1 MQWLKAAQAVKWIQS
16 GQRVYLHQGC
26 AEPEPLVEAMTDR
39 AGELRDVEVV
49 HLATMG
55 RARYAEAEYRQSFRH
70 NALFVGANVRR
81 AVQQRRGDVIPIFLG
96 EIEAMFLND
105 SMPLDVA
112 LLQVTPPDRNGFVS
126 LGPSVDVSLTAA
138 KMAKYVAAVT
148 NPRMP
153 RTHGDTF
160 LHVSEI
166 DVFVE
171 GDFPLAELE
180 VREPLAEHEAIARH
194 VAGLIPDGATL
205 QLGIGQIPDAILKLL
220 GNHRYLGVHSEMFSD
235 GIIPLLESGVI
246 DNSRKAI
253 NPNKVVAGFVLGSR
267 KLLDFIDENSIFEFR
282 QARYTNDPFQ
292 IARNP
297 RVCAV
302 NAAIE
307 VDLSG
312 QVCADSLGEMPFSG
326 IGGQVD
332 VPTLIG
338 GIVAA
343 LALGGYDVLHGRAI
357 LEIDRIA
364 TVASVVARALCYP
377 LAEQGHLRGRPG
389 RHGGR
394 GHPLRSGLDDFA
406 IDLAT
411 RGVAGRHE
419 PDDGAVGA
427 QVHPFRRSF
436 GAVAACHG
444 AGGADQREDVVG
456 VVDGVRTAVPTH
468 RSRDLLHAAGIAA

>member
-96 EIEAMFLND
+96 EIEAMFLNG

-332 VPTLIG
+332 FIRGAARSEG
-338 GIVAA
+338 GMPFVCLPSTAKDGKVSRIVSRLKPGA
-343 LALGGYDVLHGRAI
+343 GVVTSRGDVHW
-357 LEIDRIA
+357 
-364 TVASVVARALCYP
+364 VVT
-377 LAEQGHLRGRPG
+377 E
-389 RHGGR
+389 
-394 GHPLRSGLDDFA
+394 
-406 IDLAT
+406 
-411 RGVAGRHE
+411 
-419 PDDGAVGA
+419 
-427 QVHPFRRSF
+427 F
-436 GAVAACHG
+436 GAVNLHG
-444 AGGADQREDVVG
+444 KNMRE
-456 VVDGVRTAVPTH
+456 RA
-468 RSRDLLHAAGIAA
+468 RLMISIAHPDFREGLERESYWLRPES

>member
-16 GQRVYLHQGC
+16 GHRIYLHQGC

-96 EIEAMFLND
+96 EIEAMFLNG

-332 VPTLIG
+332 FIRGAARSEG
-338 GIVAA
+338 GMPFVCLPSTAKDGKMSRIVSRLKPGA
-343 LALGGYDVLHGRAI
+343 GVVTSRGDVHW
-357 LEIDRIA
+357 
-364 TVASVVARALCYP
+364 VVT
-377 LAEQGHLRGRPG
+377 E
-389 RHGGR
+389 
-394 GHPLRSGLDDFA
+394 
-406 IDLAT
+406 
-411 RGVAGRHE
+411 
-419 PDDGAVGA
+419 
-427 QVHPFRRSF
+427 F
-436 GAVAACHG
+436 GAVNLHG
-444 AGGADQREDVVG
+444 KNMRE
-456 VVDGVRTAVPTH
+456 RA
-468 RSRDLLHAAGIAA
+468 RLMISIAHPDFREGLERESYWLRPES